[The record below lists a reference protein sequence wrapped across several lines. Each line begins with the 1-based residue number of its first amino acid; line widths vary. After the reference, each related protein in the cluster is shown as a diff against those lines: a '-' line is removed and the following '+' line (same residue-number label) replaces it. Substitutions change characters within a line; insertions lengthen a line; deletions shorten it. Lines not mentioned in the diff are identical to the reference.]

1 MHKWIVLWLLFSSF
15 LAAQQVADTA
25 WIPEIIQPAYPSGK
39 GPVVKIDEAH
49 NNFHKAGER
58 YWVFAEMLR
67 RDGYQV
73 APFQEN
79 FSASSLEG
87 TDILVISNALN
98 AVNLGNWSLP
108 NPSAFSRDEI
118 TAIRN
123 WVDGGGALFLIA
135 DHMPFPGAAAD
146 LAMAFGVQFSNGFAM
161 DTTKRRPPDIFRRD
175 NGLLKEH
182 PITQGRSAGERITSV
197 ATFTG
202 QAFLGGSKLQPIL
215 ELSDNFLNLMPE
227 TAWRFEEATTKIAPA
242 AGWTQLGVMQFG
254 KGRIVFSGEAAMFT
268 AQLAGPQKF
277 TMGMNHP
284 DAGEN
289 ARFLL
294 NIMHWLSGL
303 LQ

>member
-1 MHKWIVLWLLFSSF
+1 MRNWIILWLLLSSF

-25 WIPEIIQPAYPSGK
+25 WIPEITQPAYTSGK

-58 YWVFAEMLR
+58 YWVFAELLR

-73 APFQEN
+73 APFQEK
-79 FSASSLEG
+79 FSTASLAG

-98 AVNLGNWSLP
+98 AVNLGNWTLP
-108 NPSAFSRDEI
+108 NPSAFSWEEI

-123 WVDGGGALFLIA
+123 WVHDGGALFLVA

-161 DTTKRRPPDIFRRD
+161 DTTQRRPPAIFHRK

-182 PITQGRSAGERITSV
+182 SVTEGRSAEERVSTV

-202 QAFLGGSKLQPIL
+202 QAFLGSSKLQPIIV
-215 ELSDNFLNLMPE
+215 LSDNFLNLMPE
-227 TAWRFEEATTKIAPA
+227 TAWRFEDPSTKIAPA
-242 AGWTQLGVMQFG
+242 VGWVQLGVMHFG
-254 KGRIVFSGEAAMFT
+254 NGRIVFSGEAAMFT

-284 DAGEN
+284 EAGEN

-294 NIMHWLSGL
+294 NILHWLSGL
-303 LQ
+303 LP